1 MCGKIDGASV
11 LIEEQSSL
19 THRHM
24 DSSLS
29 DSGTTGINASTSV
42 TSNGRDGTIKP
53 GMSAYKRSDFEA
65 IAASHAHW
73 AATRMNTSLH
83 MAFVYGRRGIL
94 LGMATNKAGTRSSGA
109 GYSKTTLHAERAAL
123 KAVGDMSMLK
133 GAVLVVIRIHK
144 SGAIMG
150 SKPCH
155 GCEMHLQKCM
165 EKYAL
170 KAVYYS

>member
-1 MCGKIDGASV
+1 MQRSFRMCGKIDGASV
-11 LIEEQSSL
+11 LMEEQPPL

-24 DSSLS
+24 DSSP
-29 DSGTTGINASTSV
+29 TS
-42 TSNGRDGTIKP
+42 P

-94 LGMATNKAGTRSSGA
+94 LGMSTNKAGTRSSGA

-123 KAVGDMSMLK
+123 KAVGDMSLLK

-144 SGAIMG
+144 NGAILG

-165 EKYAL
+165 EKYGL

>member
-11 LIEEQSSL
+11 LLEEQLSHS
-19 THRHM
+19 HRHM

-29 DSGTTGINASTSV
+29 SDSA
-42 TSNGRDGTIKP
+42 IKP

-165 EKYAL
+165 EKYGL